1 MKQALLILA
10 LVSSFAH
17 ADETPFDKFPMNKNF
32 TNKTTIT
39 IRAVDNV
46 QATCEV
52 ESKKRGLGGFGYGVD
67 ACSFWDRAT
76 TQCTIIVPNKVDYW
90 TLGHEMR
97 HCLQGGFH

>member
-1 MKQALLILA
+1 MKRALVILA
-10 LVSSFAH
+10 LASGLAFAESPT
-17 ADETPFDKFPMNKNF
+17 DRFPMSKNF

-39 IRAVDNV
+39 VRAVDNV
-46 QATCEV
+46 QAVCEV
-52 ESKKRGLGGFGYGVD
+52 ESKRRGLGGFGYGVD

-76 TQCTIIVPNKVDYW
+76 TQCTIIVPNNVDYW